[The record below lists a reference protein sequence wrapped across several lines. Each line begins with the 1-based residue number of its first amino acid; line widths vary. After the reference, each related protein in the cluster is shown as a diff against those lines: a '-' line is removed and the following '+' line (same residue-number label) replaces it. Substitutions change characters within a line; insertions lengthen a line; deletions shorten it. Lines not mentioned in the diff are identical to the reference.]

1 MTEGAE
7 RACQRGPSRHDRGD
21 PAGMTEG
28 PEQACQRGP
37 IRHVNRLAESMAFP
51 MRGHTI
57 PSMSFPTSSIP
68 FRHSRHLQPPS
79 VIPDVFNRESM
90 AFPMQ
95 DPTNE
100 GTEEK
105 DTGFPLTTGGNDR
118 GGPSG
123 YDRGARSGMTEGTG
137 RVCQQACR
145 IQGVSHA
152 GPHDSAHVIPDVFNP
167 PFRHSRRF

>member
-1 MTEGAE
+1 MTEGTG
-7 RACQRGPSRHDRGD
+7 RVCQRGQSRH
-21 PAGMTEG
+21 
-28 PEQACQRGP
+28 
-37 IRHVNRLAESMAFP
+37 VKRLAESMAFP
-51 MRGHTI
+51 IRDHTI

-95 DPTNE
+95 DHTSE

-118 GGPSG
+118 GG
-123 YDRGARSGMTEGTG
+123 R
-137 RVCQQACR
+137 RVCQRELSGHDGGDRAGMPKGPEQACQKACR
-145 IQGVSHA
+145 IHGVSHT

-167 PFRHSRRF
+167 LLSFPTFLIGNP